1 MCGAVY
7 QRTRVTQ
14 HIHSSLCSH
23 CSVLREALCMLLT
36 SWHVSQLAKSMH
48 GAKNAQLTPLCVA
61 LLLLLLVVLHSV
73 LTDLHHSRR

>member
-1 MCGAVY
+1 
-7 QRTRVTQ
+7 
-14 HIHSSLCSH
+14 
-23 CSVLREALCMLLT
+23 MLLT